1 MIWVVAGT
9 RYVGTGIGNKDF
21 IAVSYKAGSNDT
33 GLALY
38 GAEGDDWQ
46 GVWTYSNAC
55 QIGTQV
61 CTRE

>member
-1 MIWVVAGT
+1 MSALASAIRT
-9 RYVGTGIGNKDF
+9 SF
-21 IAVSYKAGSNDT
+21 AVSYKAGSNDT

-46 GVWTYSNAC
+46 GVWTYSNAR